1 MIYGKSLIAQQFAI
15 VGFLYKEN
23 SNPTSLTIE
32 LLKNKK
38 STQFKPQL
46 SHHWSYDIDN
56 NI

>member
-15 VGFLYKEN
+15 VGFLYEEN
-23 SNPTSLTIE
+23 SNLTSLTIE